1 MQEAANDEMGV
12 TWRGHLAWGCAVL
25 CALACAGAPARA
37 QGWKPE
43 KTIEIVIGLTAG
55 SSQDRTGRAL
65 QKVWQETNAAGVP
78 ITVVNRPGGGG
89 EVAWNYLAQHGG
101 DPHFLQIS
109 SPTLLT
115 SHITGLGK
123 FQFTDFTPLALLGT
137 QYLGAAVHTGSPV
150 RSARDLMERLK
161 RDPYS
166 FSFGINSVGGTL
178 HIMTGLLVKGAGG
191 DPRKARIVAFQGG
204 ELMTAGIG
212 GHVDAIVTVAS
223 NILPHVESGK
233 LTMLGVA
240 APGRLSGALAS
251 APTFREQGVDLVVH
265 NWAGVFAPKGL
276 TPQQI
281 AFWDGV
287 LAATVAHPAWKAFVA
302 ANVWEPEYLGSAD
315 YLRYLHAEDERLR
328 PALTALGLAKL

>member
-1 MQEAANDEMGV
+1 MQEAAFDEIGV

-43 KTIEIVIGLTAG
+43 KNIEIVIGLTAG

-65 QKVWQETNAAGVP
+65 QKVWQDTNATGVP

-89 EVAWNYLAQHGG
+89 QVAWNYLAQHGG

-115 SHITGLGK
+115 SNITGLGK

-137 QYLGAAVHTGSPV
+137 QYLGAAVNLGSSI

-166 FSFGINSVGGTL
+166 FSIGINSVGGTL
-178 HIMTGLLVKGAGG
+178 HIMAGLLVKGAGG

-223 NILPHVESGK
+223 NILPHVESG
-233 LTMLGVA
+233 
-240 APGRLSGALAS
+240 
-251 APTFREQGVDLVVH
+251 
-265 NWAGVFAPKGL
+265 
-276 TPQQI
+276 
-281 AFWDGV
+281 
-287 LAATVAHPAWKAFVA
+287 
-302 ANVWEPEYLGSAD
+302 
-315 YLRYLHAEDERLR
+315 
-328 PALTALGLAKL
+328 